1 MKVSKFSFVFIFFLT
16 IKYFDA
22 ESSEFAVVNSNDFSN
37 LVVKTAIDF
46 ESKKKGLMDLKE
58 LENYN
63 GMLFL
68 YDVPKKVN
76 IWMHR
81 TSIPLDIIFIGK
93 QKTIIS
99 VKEGVPFSKNLISS
113 DKKITAVLEIPL
125 GCSKKLNIKEGNKLR
140 WTLKSYY
147 EIKNIGYFHC
157 LY

>member
-1 MKVSKFSFVFIFFLT
+1 
-16 IKYFDA
+16 
-22 ESSEFAVVNSNDFSN
+22 
-37 LVVKTAIDF
+37 
-46 ESKKKGLMDLKE
+46 MDLKE

-93 QKTIIS
+93 QKIIIS